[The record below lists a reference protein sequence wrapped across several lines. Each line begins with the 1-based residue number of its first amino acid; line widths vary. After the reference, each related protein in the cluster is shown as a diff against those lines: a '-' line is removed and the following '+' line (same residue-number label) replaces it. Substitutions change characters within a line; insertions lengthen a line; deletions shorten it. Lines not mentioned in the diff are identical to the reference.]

1 MGLNKLVTAAL
12 VTICGAFTL
21 STNVYADE
29 PANAPIVAAP
39 GSNQSAGGP
48 TVWNANQETS
58 ALNGDRT
65 LDPEYQAKG
74 IPLGIFRLFPTLNT
88 SVNYD
93 DNVFRQNT
101 GQKSD
106 VFFVENPGLMLDYET
121 NEAHVDLYTDGT
133 FDQYLT
139 NTTVGDSQYDFGTK
153 GSYLITR
160 ELQMSGNISLSQLA
174 ESLSSSD
181 TVASQNQPNLYTLFD
196 VSGQMQYKPNRL
208 AFTFGGARDAYH
220 YFNTPEFGGTTLDN
234 SDRSNTVSKGFG
246 QASYDFSPGYSG
258 YVKATYNEDEFEQY
272 FDRSGY
278 HRDSH
283 GYQIDAGLTLL
294 LSNLVQGTIYVGY
307 LDQMYSH
314 APPDPAINPH
324 GLALKDISGVDFG
337 ANLAWYPT
345 ELLTVKL
352 TASRQI
358 VNTTFSGASGG
369 DDKNVNLSASW
380 EVSRQMFLDASV
392 GYDDTDYPGAG
403 ALGADLD
410 ESTPTFGVGVKYIIS
425 HYAQAQL
432 NYTYSTRNA
441 SFSGLNYNDNL
452 ISLGLNLQI

>member
-1 MGLNKLVTAAL
+1 MGLNRLVTAMI
-12 VTICGAFTL
+12 VTIGGAFTL
-21 STNVYADE
+21 SFNAVAQE
-29 PANAPIVAAP
+29 VPANSPIVAAP

-65 LDPEYQAKG
+65 LDPEYQPKG
-74 IPLGIFRLFPTLNT
+74 VPLGLFRLFPTLNT

-93 DNVFRQNT
+93 DNVFRQST
-101 GQKSD
+101 GEKSD
-106 VFFVENPGLMLDYET
+106 VFFVENPSLVLDYET
-121 NEAHVDLYTDGT
+121 NEAHVDLYADGT

-139 NTTVGDSQYDFGTK
+139 NSTVGDSQYDFGTK

-160 ELQMSGNISLSQLA
+160 ALQLSGNISFSQLA
-174 ESLSSSD
+174 ESLSSAD

-208 AFTFGGARDAYH
+208 GFTFGGGRDAYH
-220 YFNTPEFGGTTLDN
+220 YFNTPEFGGGELDN
-234 SDRSNTVSKGFG
+234 ADRSNTVSKGFG
-246 QASYDFSPGYSG
+246 EVSYDFSPGYSG
-258 YVKATYNEDEFEQY
+258 YVKATYNEDEFEQF

-283 GYQIDAGLTLL
+283 GYQVDAGVTLL
-294 LSNLVQGTIYVGY
+294 LSNLVQGTLYVGY
-307 LDQMYSH
+307 IDQMYSH
-314 APPDPAINPH
+314 QQQP
-324 GLALKDISGVDFG
+324 GLASLNDISGLDFG

-358 VNTTFSGASGG
+358 VNTTFAGSSGG
-369 DDKNVNLSASW
+369 DDRNVNLSASW
-380 EVSRQMFLDASV
+380 EISRQMFLNASV

-403 ALGADLD
+403 TNFTDLD
-410 ESTPTFGVGVKYIIS
+410 ETTPTFGVGVKYIIS
-425 HYAQAQL
+425 HYAQVQL
-432 NYTYSTRNA
+432 NYNYSTRNA
-441 SFSGLNYNDNL
+441 SFSGLNYDDNL

>member
-1 MGLNKLVTAAL
+1 MT
-12 VTICGAFTL
+12 
-21 STNVYADE
+21 
-29 PANAPIVAAP
+29 NAPIVAAP

-65 LDPEYQAKG
+65 LDPEFLAKG
-74 IPLGIFRLFPTLNT
+74 IPLDVFRLFPTLNT

-101 GQKSD
+101 GEKSD
-106 VFFVENPGLMLDYET
+106 VFFVENPSLVLDYAT
-121 NEAHVDLYTDGT
+121 NEAHIDLYADGT
-133 FDQYLT
+133 FDQYLKQ
-139 NTTVGDSQYDFGTK
+139 TTIGDSQYDFGTK

-160 ELQMSGNISLSQLA
+160 ELQVSGNVSFSQLA

-196 VSGQMQYKPNRL
+196 GSGQVQYKPNRL
-208 AFTFGGARDAYH
+208 GFTIGGARDAYH
-220 YFNTPEFGGTTLDN
+220 YFNTPEFGGGTLYN
-234 SDRSNTVSKGFG
+234 GDRSNTVSKGFG
-246 QASYDFSPGYSG
+246 QVSYDFSPGYSG
-258 YVKATYNEDEFEQY
+258 YVKATYNDDEFEQY

-283 GYQIDAGLTLL
+283 GYQVDAGVTLL
-294 LSNLVQGTIYVGY
+294 LSNLVQGTLYVGY
-307 LDQMYSH
+307 LDQIYSH
-314 APPDPAINPH
+314 QQQP
-324 GLALKDISGVDFG
+324 GLASLRDISGFDFG

-358 VNTTFSGASGG
+358 VNTTFAGASGG

-380 EVSRQMFLDASV
+380 EISRQMFLNASV

-403 ALGADLD
+403 TLGSDLD
-410 ESTPTFGVGVKYIIS
+410 ESTPTFGVGLKYIVN
-425 HYAQAQL
+425 HYAQVQL
-432 NYTYSTRNA
+432 NYAYSTRN
-441 SFSGLNYNDNL
+441 STFSGLNYNDNL